1 MKGDYV
7 SLPAMPARRSNVP
20 QQMLEDGCDA
30 WQLSTMHRMKEVT
43 RVLEAI
49 ERGDAIAATE
59 LLPLVYDQLR
69 REAQRHMAGE
79 RPDHTLQATA
89 LVHEAY
95 LRLVG
100 DRRVPWKNRAHFYA
114 AAAEAMRR
122 ILLDHAKARGREK
135 RGGGRKRVPLSVA
148 DVAESWNFE
157 ETLSLDEAL
166 RCLMDRDSN
175 IGRVVELRFFAG
187 LSIDD
192 TAEALG
198 VSKATVKRRWEFG
211 RTWLYRELTRDD
223 DDD

>member
-1 MKGDYV
+1 M
-7 SLPAMPARRSNVP
+7 
-20 QQMLEDGCDA
+20 ED
-30 WQLSTMHRMKEVT
+30 VT

-49 ERGDAIAATE
+49 ERGDACAVND

-69 REAQRHMAGE
+69 REAQRRMADE

-100 DRRVPWKNRAHFYA
+100 DRRIPWQNRAHFYA

-122 ILLDHAKARGREK
+122 ILLDHAKSRGREK
-135 RGGGRKRVPLSVA
+135 RGGGHKRVPLSVA
-148 DVAESWNFE
+148 DVAESWNFD

-166 RCLMDRDSN
+166 RRLVDRDPD

-192 TAEALG
+192 TAAALG

-211 RTWLYRELTRDD
+211 RSWLYRELTRDGD
-223 DDD
+223 HE

>member
-1 MKGDYV
+1 MTPMND
-7 SLPAMPARRSNVP
+7 
-20 QQMLEDGCDA
+20 
-30 WQLSTMHRMKEVT
+30 VT
-43 RVLEAI
+43 RILQAI
-49 ERGDAIAATE
+49 EHGDVGAANE

-79 RPDHTLQATA
+79 RSDHTLQATA
-89 LVHEAY
+89 LVHAAY

-100 DRRVPWKNRAHFYA
+100 DRRIPWQNRAHFYA

-122 ILLDHAKARGREK
+122 ILLDHAKGRGREK

-148 DVAESWNFE
+148 DVAESWDFE

-166 RCLMDRDSN
+166 RRLKDRDPN

>member
-1 MKGDYV
+1 MSD
-7 SLPAMPARRSNVP
+7 
-20 QQMLEDGCDA
+20 
-30 WQLSTMHRMKEVT
+30 VT
-43 RVLEAI
+43 RILNAI
-49 ERGDAIAATE
+49 EAGDARAADE
-59 LLPLVYDQLR
+59 LLPLVYEQLR
-69 REAQRHMAGE
+69 SIARQHMAQE
-79 RPDHTLQATA
+79 RADHTLQATA

-100 DRRVPWKNRAHFYA
+100 DRRIPWQNRAHFYA

-135 RGGGRKRVPLSVA
+135 RGGGRRRVPLSVA

-166 RCLMDRDSN
+166 RRLMDRDPN
-175 IGRVVELRFFAG
+175 IGRVVQLRFFTG
-187 LSIDD
+187 LSIND

-198 VSKATVKRRWEFG
+198 VSAATVKRRWEFG

-223 DDD
+223 DHD

>member
-1 MKGDYV
+1 MTLD
-7 SLPAMPARRSNVP
+7 
-20 QQMLEDGCDA
+20 DA
-30 WQLSTMHRMKEVT
+30 NQVT
-43 RVLEAI
+43 RILHRAGA
-49 ERGDAIAATE
+49 GDRAAVDE

-69 REAQRHMAGE
+69 RDAQNRMAGE
-79 RPDHTLQATA
+79 RPDHTLDATA

-100 DRRVPWKNRAHFYA
+100 DRRLPWRNRAHFYA
-114 AAAEAMRR
+114 AAVEAMRR

-148 DVAESWNFE
+148 DIADSWNLE

-166 RCLMDRDSN
+166 RRLMDRDPN
-175 IGRVVELRFFAG
+175 IGRVVQLRFFTG

-198 VSKATVKRRWEFG
+198 VSAATVKRRWEYG
-211 RTWLYRELTRDD
+211 RTWLYRELTLDEEHD
-223 DDD
+223 

>member
-1 MKGDYV
+1 M
-7 SLPAMPARRSNVP
+7 S
-20 QQMLEDGCDA
+20 
-30 WQLSTMHRMKEVT
+30 EVT
-43 RVLEAI
+43 RILAAI
-49 ERGDAIAATE
+49 ERGDARAVNE
-59 LLPLVYDQLR
+59 LLPMVYDQLR

-100 DRRVPWKNRAHFYA
+100 DRRIPWKNRAHFYA

-166 RCLMDRDSN
+166 RRLMDRDPN
-175 IGRVVELRFFAG
+175 IGRVVELRFFTG

-192 TAEALG
+192 TAAALG

-211 RTWLYRELTRDD
+211 RTWLYRELRRDD
-223 DDD
+223 HHDGNARQS

>member
-1 MKGDYV
+1 MNSD
-7 SLPAMPARRSNVP
+7 
-20 QQMLEDGCDA
+20 DA
-30 WQLSTMHRMKEVT
+30 SQVT
-43 RVLEAI
+43 RILHRAGA
-49 ERGDAIAATE
+49 GDRAAVDE
-59 LLPLVYDQLR
+59 LLPLVYEQLR
-69 REAQRHMAGE
+69 RDAQNRMVGE
-79 RPDHTLQATA
+79 RADHTLDATA

-100 DRRVPWKNRAHFYA
+100 DRRLAWQNRAHFYA

-148 DVAESWNFE
+148 DIADSWNFE

-166 RCLMDRDSN
+166 RRLMDRDPN
-175 IGRVVELRFFAG
+175 IGCVVQLRFFTG

-198 VSKATVKRRWEFG
+198 VSAATVKRRWEFG
-211 RTWLYRELTRDD
+211 RTWLYRELRRDENHG
-223 DDD
+223 